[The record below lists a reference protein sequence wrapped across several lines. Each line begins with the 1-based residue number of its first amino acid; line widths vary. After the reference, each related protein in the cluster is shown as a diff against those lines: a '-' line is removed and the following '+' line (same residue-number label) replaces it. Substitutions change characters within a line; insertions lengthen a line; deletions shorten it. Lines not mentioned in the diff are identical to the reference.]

1 MNLYLFPENAN
12 FKSGYGIACE
22 SDYKRIDPDEE
33 DIVVWYSK
41 SKDNIYLKKSDLIL
55 SRPSKYSLKRINN
68 LLNLDVSTKV
78 HINDLSFLNEY
89 DLDKIENIFCGD
101 VIFYSAIRKI
111 FPNRKIF
118 VRFHN
123 CFSRIYDRKRIL
135 RYKFDYVFEYNLRTF
150 YKLETEI
157 FKDNNV
163 TKIFISKE
171 DQNYYSLMTG
181 NEDSELWQFNFDTN
195 LSSKNRKEIK
205 YSNKLVFFGGVSSH
219 KKQSVL
225 WFINSVFPVI
235 KSQIPD
241 IEFHLWGNGTK
252 RFNSPKDSIFGHGF
266 FNSDGFPL
274 RDESLYINPDI
285 IGGGIKIKLMS
296 YFNNGIPFISTP
308 FGYEGYSKEYI
319 DDKYCMVSSLEDWGN
334 DIVKILSKG
343 CK

>member
-1 MNLYLFPENAN
+1 M
-12 FKSGYGIACE
+12 
-22 SDYKRIDPDEE
+22 
-33 DIVVWYSK
+33 
-41 SKDNIYLKKSDLIL
+41 
-55 SRPSKYSLKRINN
+55 
-68 LLNLDVSTKV
+68 
-78 HINDLSFLNEY
+78 
-89 DLDKIENIFCGD
+89 
-101 VIFYSAIRKI
+101 
-111 FPNRKIF
+111 
-118 VRFHN
+118 
-123 CFSRIYDRKRIL
+123 

-181 NEDSELWQFNFDTN
+181 NEDSELWQFNLDTN

-235 KSQIPD
+235 KSQISD

-252 RFNSPKDSIFGHGF
+252 RFNSTKDSIFGHGF